1 MLGPLINRVL
11 EDKSLKINTNPV
23 EIYKQWVN
31 QMEYETGRSS
41 GMPYDVTAEQ
51 ALEHEE
57 VKKRLAR
64 SITRLK
70 QVRYIS
76 TNCLGHPIDDE
87 NACFRLQVATLFL
100 TTIVK
105 SKRHIP
111 YGMLYMTRVL
121 HRALRAKFPDAPEK
135 EILKVIGN
143 LLYYRY
149 INGAV
154 VAPDSCDIVDMNS
167 PEQALNNEQRK
178 NLVSNLKLA
187 VSRKI
192 FRTVSVSC

>member
-70 QVRYIS
+70 QVR
-76 TNCLGHPIDDE
+76 
-87 NACFRLQVATLFL
+87 
-100 TTIVK
+100 
-105 SKRHIP
+105 
-111 YGMLYMTRVL
+111 M
-121 HRALRAKFPDAPEK
+121 KF
-135 EILKVIGN
+135 
-143 LLYYRY
+143 
-149 INGAV
+149 
-154 VAPDSCDIVDMNS
+154 
-167 PEQALNNEQRK
+167 
-178 NLVSNLKLA
+178 
-187 VSRKI
+187 
-192 FRTVSVSC
+192 